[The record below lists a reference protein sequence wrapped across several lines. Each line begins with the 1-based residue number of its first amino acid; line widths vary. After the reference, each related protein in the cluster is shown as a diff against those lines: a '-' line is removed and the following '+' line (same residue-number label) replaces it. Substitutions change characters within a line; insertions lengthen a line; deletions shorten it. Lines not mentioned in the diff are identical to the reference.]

1 MLNDRA
7 RILLKFLVERY
18 IEDGQPV
25 GSRTLSKHTGLNLS
39 PASIR
44 NIMADL
50 EDGGY
55 IVSPH
60 TSAGRI
66 PTPRGYRMFVDTLLT
81 VKPLARGEVRQ
92 IESTL
97 APDDP
102 QRLVSAASH
111 LLAELTAYAGVVLTP
126 KRRNQGLR
134 QIEFLA
140 LSDKR
145 ILLIMVT
152 AEGEVQNRVI
162 VTEKPYDPSQLVRA
176 ANYFNQ
182 HFTGLS
188 FEQVQPRLAKE
199 LAELKSD
206 ISQLMEM
213 VVIAGNDAF
222 SAVGKEYV
230 LSGERNLLGSPELST
245 NMSRLRELFGL
256 FEQKTELMQL
266 LDVSHTANGVQLFM
280 APNPGSPPWTNAA
293 SSPRP
298 TKSTARWSAPWAS
311 SDRRAWPTNASSP
324 SSTSPPGCCPTRF
337 PSTDAI
343 SDLNRPTSPFRNR
356 KPEIA
361 NRNPPWPSI
370 SPNPRSAMTSRPAS
384 ASC

>member
-50 EDGGY
+50 EEGGY
-55 IVSPH
+55 IASPH

-66 PTPRGYRMFVDTLLT
+66 PTPRGYRLFVDTLLT
-81 VKPLARGEVRQ
+81 VKPLEKGQVRQ

-97 APDDP
+97 APNDP

-162 VTEKPYDPSQLVRA
+162 VTDKPYEPNQLVRA

-182 HFTGLS
+182 HFAGLS
-188 FEQVQPRLAKE
+188 FEQVQPRLAGE

-206 ISQLMEM
+206 ISRLMEM
-213 VVIAGNDAF
+213 VVVAGNEAF
-222 SAVGKEYV
+222 SGAGKEYV
-230 LSGERNLLGSPELST
+230 LSGERNLLGAPELSA

-266 LDVSHTANGVQLFM
+266 LDVSHAANGVQLFIGAESGVAPLDECSVIAAPYEVDGEMVGTLGVIGPTRM
-280 APNPGSPPWTNAA
+280 AYERAIPIVDI
-293 SSPRP
+293 
-298 TKSTARWSAPWAS
+298 TARLLSNALS
-311 SDRRAWPTNASSP
+311 SH
-324 SSTSPPGCCPTRF
+324 
-337 PSTDAI
+337 
-343 SDLNRPTSPFRNR
+343 
-356 KPEIA
+356 
-361 NRNPPWPSI
+361 
-370 SPNPRSAMTSRPAS
+370 
-384 ASC
+384 